1 MTPNVRTARGTYRD
15 HKFKGE
21 IMNCFYHPT
30 SPAVGVCKYCQRGL
44 CSECAAVVDDV
55 IACKNR
61 HEDEVHQI
69 EQLAAR
75 NLFQSKRVSSGYMRN
90 AIFYGLVGAVFAGFG
105 LWQLKWLGLQ
115 AVVFIMLGVFL
126 LYAAAANY
134 FEGRKH
140 K

>member
-1 MTPNVRTARGTYRD
+1 
-15 HKFKGE
+15 
-21 IMNCFYHPT
+21 MNCFYHPT

-55 IACKNR
+55 IACKHR
-61 HEDEVHQI
+61 HEDEVHQL

-75 NLFQSKRVSSGYMRN
+75 NLFQSRRVSSGYMRN
-90 AIFYGLVGAVFAGFG
+90 AVFYGLVGVVFAGFG

-134 FEGRKH
+134 LEGRKN